1 MTLRLLSYN
10 IRFGGVGREAPL
22 CAVIRKAEPD
32 VVVFQEANRPAVV
45 EQLARE
51 TGMTT
56 WGASPKHSVGFMS
69 RMEMK
74 TREWRLPRGSSR
86 SLLEL
91 EPEGSGIKIFGVH
104 LSAIHS
110 NWTEGKRVRELQ
122 ALLSDIASHRE
133 GVHLLTGDF
142 NTLAP
147 GERLDLRQLPRRLRV
162 LSWVLGGRIR
172 WRTVQ
177 ILLDAGYVDGYRK
190 LHPDAGFTFPTLRP
204 HIRLDYLFLPG
215 GSADQLS
222 QCEVLTGPEAV
233 AASDHFPLLAVLEV

>member
-190 LHPDAGFTFPTLRP
+190 LHPDAGFTFPTWRP

>member
-32 VVVFQEANRPAVV
+32 VVVFQEANRPAVI

-91 EPEGSGIKIFGVH
+91 EPAGSGIKIFGIH

-110 NWTEGKRVRELQ
+110 NWTEGRRTRELR
-122 ALLSDIASHRE
+122 AVLSDIASHRE
-133 GVHLLTGDF
+133 GLHLLTGDF

-147 GERLDLRQLPRRLRV
+147 GEKLDLRQLPRRLRV
-162 LSWVLGGRIR
+162 LSWVLGGKIR

-190 LHPDAGFTFPTLRP
+190 LHPEAGFTFPTWRP
-204 HIRLDYLFLPG
+204 HIRLDYVFLPG
-215 GSADQLS
+215 SSAERLS

-233 AASDHFPLLAVLEV
+233 AASDHFPLLAVLDV